1 MRKPVKGATRLRG
14 AFVGSAS
21 GAVSIAAHA
30 LGGGVISP
38 EQSSVALLIGACAA
52 VGVLVG
58 SLRTR
63 AGLLQL
69 MGLLAIGQGIGHT
82 ALALAP
88 GHHHGAHA
96 TVPMLLAHL
105 AAIPVG
111 ALLIRGAE
119 AAVGRAASSVRR
131 AMRVLGALLVPAP
144 PTVVLVTARDAAIP
158 RKLLLGSGI
167 GTRGPPVHL

>member
-21 GAVSIAAHA
+21 GTVSIAAHA

-69 MGLLAIGQGIGHT
+69 MGLLAVGQGIGHT
-82 ALALAP
+82 ALTLSP

-96 TVPMLLAHL
+96 TALMLLAHL
-105 AAIPVG
+105 AAIPMG

-131 AMRVLGALLVPAP
+131 AVRVLGALPVPAL

-167 GTRGPPVHL
+167 GTRGPPVYL

>member
-1 MRKPVKGATRLRG
+1 MRKPAVGATRLRG

-63 AGLLQL
+63 AGLLEL
-69 MGLLAIGQGIGHT
+69 MGLLAVGQAVGHT
-82 ALALAP
+82 ALTMSP

-96 TVPMLLAHL
+96 TALMLLAHL

-119 AAVGRAASSVRR
+119 AAAGRAASSVRR
-131 AMRVLGALLVPAP
+131 AVRVLGAMPVPALRA
-144 PTVVLVTARDAAIP
+144 VVLVATRDAVMP
-158 RKLLLGSGI
+158 RKLLLGSGM
-167 GTRGPPVHL
+167 GTRGPPVYR